1 MQPLARDGIIAQRVN
16 HQLMIAGSQ
25 IAKDDAR
32 GGVVIACPDGS
43 LGDVLPI
50 EVNRVHLT
58 RPEIHESGTSTGSEV
73 NRGAARE
80 LLALHIF
87 AGGKIQLHG
96 VVDIGD
102 QLGAGLSF
110 SLSEI
115 R

>member
-1 MQPLARDGIIAQRVN
+1 MLNKKVN
-16 HQLMIAGSQ
+16 SNLI
-25 IAKDDAR
+25 
-32 GGVVIACPDGS
+32 VVIYQ
-43 LGDVLPI
+43 I